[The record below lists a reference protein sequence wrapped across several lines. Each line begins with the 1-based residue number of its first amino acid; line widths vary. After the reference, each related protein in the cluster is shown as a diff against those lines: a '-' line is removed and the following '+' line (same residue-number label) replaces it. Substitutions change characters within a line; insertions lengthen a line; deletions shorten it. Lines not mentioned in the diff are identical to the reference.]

1 MYDRIMRYS
10 NIWRKPMISVVLLAY
25 KEAESL
31 TLLFPRVIEKMD
43 SLGEEYE
50 LIVVDTA
57 TPLDNTEEVCGKFGA
72 RYVNQE
78 DPGFGGAY
86 RKGISVMK
94 GDKMLVL
101 DSDGSHDPK
110 YIPDIYNKFIE
121 GYDVVIGS
129 RYTKGGKTEDAVS
142 SRIMSHI
149 LNGVY
154 RLVTGVKAKDLST
167 NFRMY
172 RADVIRQVKLTS
184 VNYDVLEEVLL
195 LMKLKV
201 GKDFKVTEIPITF
214 NKRIAGESKR
224 RLIPFIISYIKT
236 MFRLIGIRIKG

>member
-1 MYDRIMRYS
+1 
-10 NIWRKPMISVVLLAY
+10 MISVVLLAY

-31 TLLFPRVIEKMD
+31 TLLFPRLIEKMD
-43 SLGEEYE
+43 TLGEEYE

-57 TPLDNTEEVCGKFGA
+57 TPLDNTEEVCSKFGA

-86 RKGISVMK
+86 RKGISVIN

-110 YIPDIYNKFIE
+110 YIPGIYNKFTE

-149 LNGVY
+149 LNGVF
-154 RLVTGVKAKDLST
+154 RIVTGVKAKDLST

-172 RADVIRQVKLTS
+172 KADIIKQVTLTS

-201 GKDFKVTEIPITF
+201 GRSFKVSEIPITF
-214 NKRIAGESKR
+214 NKRIASESKR

>member
-1 MYDRIMRYS
+1 
-10 NIWRKPMISVVLLAY
+10 MISVVLLAY

-31 TLLFPRVIEKMD
+31 TLLFPRLIERMD

-86 RKGISVMK
+86 RKGISVIK

-110 YIPDIYNKFIE
+110 YIPDIYSKFKE

-149 LNGVY
+149 LNGVF
-154 RLVTGVKAKDLST
+154 RIVTGVKAKDLST

-172 RADVIRQVKLTS
+172 KADIIKQVTLTS

-201 GKDFKVTEIPITF
+201 GKNFKVGEIPITF

>member
-1 MYDRIMRYS
+1 
-10 NIWRKPMISVVLLAY
+10 MISVVLLAY
-25 KEAESL
+25 NEAESL
-31 TLLFPRVIEKMD
+31 TLLFPRVIKEMD
-43 SLGEEYE
+43 TLNEEYE

-57 TPLDNTEEVCGKFGA
+57 NPLDNTEEVCGRFGA

-78 DPGFGGAY
+78 EPGFGGAY

-101 DSDGSHDPK
+101 DSDGSHNPI
-110 YIPDIYNKFIE
+110 YIPDIYNKYIT

-129 RYTKGGKTEDAVS
+129 RYTKGGKTEDKVT

-149 LNGVY
+149 LNGVF
-154 RLVTGVKAKDLST
+154 RIVTGVKAKDLST

-172 RADVIRQVKLTS
+172 RADVLREIRLSST
-184 VNYDVLEEVLL
+184 NYDVLEEVLL
-195 LMKLKV
+195 LMKLKI
-201 GKDFKVTEIPITF
+201 GKSFKVGEIPITF

-236 MFRLIGIRIKG
+236 MFKLIGIRIKGGA

>member
-1 MYDRIMRYS
+1 
-10 NIWRKPMISVVLLAY
+10 MISVVLLAY
-25 KEAESL
+25 REEESL
-31 TLLFPRVIEKMD
+31 KILFPRLIEKMD
-43 SLGEEYE
+43 SLNEEYE
-50 LIVVDTA
+50 MIVVDTA
-57 TPLDNTEEVCGKFGA
+57 QPQDNTKDVCDKFGA
-72 RYVNQE
+72 IYVNQE
-78 DPGFGGAY
+78 EPGFGGAY

-101 DSDGSHDPK
+101 DSDGSHNPI

-154 RLVTGVKAKDLST
+154 RVITGVKAKDLST

-172 RADVIRQVKLTS
+172 RADVLREIKLTCT
-184 VNYDVLEEVLL
+184 NYDVLEEVLL
-195 LMKLKV
+195 LMKLKI
-201 GKDFKVTEIPITF
+201 GKDFKVAEIPITF
-214 NKRIAGESKR
+214 NKRLAGESKR

-236 MFRLIGIRIKG
+236 MFRLIGIRIRSGKN

>member
-1 MYDRIMRYS
+1 
-10 NIWRKPMISVVLLAY
+10 MISVVLLAY
-25 KEAESL
+25 REEESL
-31 TLLFPRVIEKMD
+31 KILFPRLIEQLD
-43 SLGEEYE
+43 SLNEEYE
-50 LIVVDTA
+50 MIVVDTA
-57 TPLDNTEEVCGKFGA
+57 EPLDDTKGVCDKFGA
-72 RYVNQE
+72 IYVNQE
-78 DPGFGGAY
+78 EPGFGGAY

-101 DSDGSHDPK
+101 DSDGSHNPI
-110 YIPDIYNKFIE
+110 YIPDIYNKYIT

-129 RYTKGGKTEDAVS
+129 RYTKGGKTEDKMT

-154 RLVTGVKAKDLST
+154 RIITGVKAKDLST

-172 RADVIRQVKLTS
+172 RADVVREVKITCT
-184 VNYDVLEEVLL
+184 NYDVLEEILL

-201 GKDFKVTEIPITF
+201 GKGFKVGEIPITF

-236 MFRLIGIRIKG
+236 MFRLIGIRIKN

>member
-1 MYDRIMRYS
+1 MS
-10 NIWRKPMISVVLLAY
+10 MISVVLLAY
-25 KEAESL
+25 REEESL
-31 TLLFPRVIEKMD
+31 KLLFPRLIEKMNA
-43 SLGEEYE
+43 LGEEYE
-50 LIVVDTA
+50 LIVVDAA
-57 TPLDNTEEVCGKFGA
+57 TPEDNTSEVCEKYGA

-78 DPGFGGAY
+78 EPGFGGAY
-86 RKGISVMK
+86 RKGISVIK

-110 YIPDIYNKFIE
+110 FIPDIYNKFLE
-121 GYDVVIGS
+121 GFDVVIGS
-129 RYTKGGKTEDAVS
+129 RYTKGGKTEDAIS

-154 RLVTGVKAKDLST
+154 RMVTGVRAKDLST

-172 RADVIRQVKLTS
+172 RADLIRQVKLTS

-195 LMKLKV
+195 LMKIKA
-201 GKDFKVTEIPITF
+201 GKDGFKVAEIPITF
-214 NKRIAGESKR
+214 NKRLAGESKR

-236 MFRLIGIRIKG
+236 MFRLIGIRIRGAN

>member
-1 MYDRIMRYS
+1 
-10 NIWRKPMISVVLLAY
+10 
-25 KEAESL
+25 
-31 TLLFPRVIEKMD
+31 MD
-43 SLGEEYE
+43 SLNEEYE
-50 LIVVDTA
+50 MIVVDTDKP
-57 TPLDNTEEVCGKFGA
+57 TDNTEAVCQQYGA

-78 DPGFGGAY
+78 EPGFGGAY

-101 DSDGSHDPK
+101 DSDGSHNPI
-110 YIPDIYNKFIE
+110 YIPDIYNKYIT

-149 LNGVY
+149 LNGVF
-154 RLVTGVKAKDLST
+154 RVVTGVKAKDLST

-172 RADVIRQVKLTS
+172 RADVLREIKLTS
-184 VNYDVLEEVLL
+184 TNYDVLEEVLL
-195 LMKLKV
+195 LMKLKI
-201 GKDFKVTEIPITF
+201 GKNFKVGEIPITF

-236 MFRLIGIRIKG
+236 MFRLIGIRIKGAN

>member
-1 MYDRIMRYS
+1 
-10 NIWRKPMISVVLLAY
+10 MISAVLLAY
-25 KEAESL
+25 REEESL
-31 TLLFPRVIEKMD
+31 KLLFPRLIPVLD
-43 SLGEEYE
+43 SLNEEYE
-50 LIVVDTA
+50 IIVVDTNKP
-57 TPLDNTEEVCGKFGA
+57 TDNTAAVCKEYGA
-72 RYVNQE
+72 RYVNQD

-86 RKGISVMK
+86 RKGISVIK

-110 YIPDIYNKFIE
+110 FIPDIYNKFIE

-129 RYTKGGKTEDAVS
+129 RYTKGGKTEDAVT

-149 LNGVY
+149 LNGVF

-167 NFRMY
+167 NFRIY
-172 RADVIRQVKLTS
+172 RADVLHEIKLTS

-195 LMKLKV
+195 LMKIKIGKSFKV
-201 GKDFKVTEIPITF
+201 GEIPITF

-224 RLIPFIISYIKT
+224 RLIPFIMSYIKT
-236 MFRLIGIRIKG
+236 MFRLIGIRIRG

>member
-1 MYDRIMRYS
+1 
-10 NIWRKPMISVVLLAY
+10 MISVVLLAY
-25 KEAESL
+25 NEAESL
-31 TLLFPRVIEKMD
+31 TLLFPRVIKEMD
-43 SLGEEYE
+43 TLNEEYE

-57 TPLDNTEEVCGKFGA
+57 NPLDNTEEVCGRFGA

-78 DPGFGGAY
+78 EPGFGGAY

-110 YIPDIYNKFIE
+110 YIPDIYHKFIE
-121 GYDVVIGS
+121 GNDVVIGS
-129 RYTKGGKTEDAVS
+129 RYTKGGKTEDAIS

-154 RLVTGVKAKDLST
+154 RIVTGVKAKDLST

-172 RADVIRQVKLTS
+172 RADVIREVKLTS

-195 LMKLKV
+195 MMKLKI
-201 GKDFKVTEIPITF
+201 GKNFKVAEIPITF

-236 MFRLIGIRIKG
+236 MFRLIGIRIKGA

>member
-1 MYDRIMRYS
+1 
-10 NIWRKPMISVVLLAY
+10 MISVVLLAY
-25 KEAESL
+25 REEESL
-31 TLLFPRVIEKMD
+31 KLLFPRLIEQLD
-43 SLGEEYE
+43 SLNEEYE
-50 LIVVDTA
+50 MIVVDTA
-57 TPLDNTEEVCGKFGA
+57 EPLDDTKGVCDKFGA
-72 RYVNQE
+72 IYVNQE
-78 DPGFGGAY
+78 EPGFGGAY

-101 DSDGSHDPK
+101 DSDGSHNPI
-110 YIPDIYNKFIE
+110 YIPDIYNKYIT

-129 RYTKGGKTEDAVS
+129 RYTKGGKTEDKMT

-154 RLVTGVKAKDLST
+154 RIITGVKAKDLST

-172 RADVIRQVKLTS
+172 RADVVREVKITCT
-184 VNYDVLEEVLL
+184 NYDVLEEILL

-201 GKDFKVTEIPITF
+201 GKGFKVGEIPITF

-236 MFRLIGIRIKG
+236 MFRLIGIRIKGA

>member
-1 MYDRIMRYS
+1 
-10 NIWRKPMISVVLLAY
+10 MISVVLLAY
-25 KEAESL
+25 REEESL
-31 TLLFPRVIEKMD
+31 KLLFPRLIEQLD
-43 SLGEEYE
+43 SLNEEYE
-50 LIVVDTA
+50 MIVVDTA
-57 TPLDNTEEVCGKFGA
+57 EPQDNTKGVCDKFGA
-72 RYVNQE
+72 IYVNQE
-78 DPGFGGAY
+78 EPGFGGAY

-101 DSDGSHDPK
+101 DSDGSHNPI
-110 YIPDIYNKFIE
+110 YIPDIYNKYIT

-129 RYTKGGKTEDAVS
+129 RYTKGGKTEDKMT

-154 RLVTGVKAKDLST
+154 RIITGVKAKDLST

-172 RADVIRQVKLTS
+172 RADVVREVKITCT
-184 VNYDVLEEVLL
+184 NYDVLEEILL
-195 LMKLKV
+195 LMKLKI
-201 GKDFKVTEIPITF
+201 GKNFKVGEIPITF

-236 MFRLIGIRIKG
+236 MFRLIGIRIKGA

>member
-1 MYDRIMRYS
+1 
-10 NIWRKPMISVVLLAY
+10 MISVVLLAY

-31 TLLFPRVIEKMD
+31 TLLFPRLIEKMD

-110 YIPDIYNKFIE
+110 YIPDIYNKFTE

-172 RADVIRQVKLTS
+172 RADIIRQVKLTS

-201 GKDFKVTEIPITF
+201 GKDFKVAEIPITF

-236 MFRLIGIRIKG
+236 MFRLTAIRIKG

>member
-1 MYDRIMRYS
+1 
-10 NIWRKPMISVVLLAY
+10 MISVVLLAY
-25 KEAESL
+25 REEESL
-31 TLLFPRVIEKMD
+31 KLLFPRLIEKMNA
-43 SLGEEYE
+43 LGEEYE

-57 TPLDNTEEVCGKFGA
+57 VPEDNTSEVCGKYGA

-78 DPGFGGAY
+78 EPGFGGAY
-86 RKGISVMK
+86 RKGISVIK

-101 DSDGSHDPK
+101 DSDGSHDPMF
-110 YIPDIYNKFIE
+110 IPDIYNKFLE
-121 GYDVVIGS
+121 GFDVVIGS
-129 RYTKGGKTEDAVS
+129 RYTKGGKTEDAIS

-154 RLVTGVKAKDLST
+154 RLVTGVRVKDLST

-172 RADVIRQVKLTS
+172 RADLIRQVRLTS

-195 LMKLKV
+195 LMKIKA
-201 GKDFKVTEIPITF
+201 GKDGFKVAEIPITF
-214 NKRIAGESKR
+214 NKRLAGESKR

-236 MFRLIGIRIKG
+236 MFRLIGIRIRGAN

>member
-1 MYDRIMRYS
+1 
-10 NIWRKPMISVVLLAY
+10 MISVVLLAY
-25 KEAESL
+25 REEESL
-31 TLLFPRVIEKMD
+31 KILFPRLIEQMD
-43 SLGEEYE
+43 SLDEEYE
-50 LIVVDTA
+50 MVVVDTA
-57 TPLDNTEEVCGKFGA
+57 QPQDNTKDVCDKYGA
-72 RYVNQE
+72 IYVNQE

-101 DSDGSHDPK
+101 DSDGSHNPI
-110 YIPDIYNKFIE
+110 YIHDIYNKFVE

-142 SRIMSHI
+142 SKIMSHI

-154 RLVTGVKAKDLST
+154 RIVTGVKAKDLST

-172 RADVIRQVKLTS
+172 RADVLREIKLTCT
-184 VNYDVLEEVLL
+184 NYDVLEEVLL
-195 LMKLKV
+195 LMKLKI
-201 GKDFKVTEIPITF
+201 GKDFKVAEIPITF
-214 NKRIAGESKR
+214 NKRLAGESKR

-236 MFRLIGIRIKG
+236 MFRLIGIRMKGA

>member
-1 MYDRIMRYS
+1 
-10 NIWRKPMISVVLLAY
+10 MISVVLLAY

-31 TLLFPRVIEKMD
+31 TILFPRLIEKMD

-57 TPLDNTEEVCGKFGA
+57 KPLDNTSEVCEKFGA

-101 DSDGSHDPK
+101 DSDGSHNPI
-110 YIPDIYNKFIE
+110 YIPDIYNKYIT

-149 LNGVY
+149 LNGVF
-154 RLVTGVKAKDLST
+154 RIVTGVKAKDLST

-172 RADVIRQVKLTS
+172 RADVLREIKLTS
-184 VNYDVLEEVLL
+184 TNYDVLEEVLL
-195 LMKLKV
+195 LMKLKI
-201 GKDFKVTEIPITF
+201 GKNFKVGEIPITF

-236 MFRLIGIRIKG
+236 MFRLIGIRIKGAN

>member
-1 MYDRIMRYS
+1 
-10 NIWRKPMISVVLLAY
+10 MISVVLLAY

-31 TLLFPRVIEKMD
+31 TLLFPRLIERMD

-57 TPLDNTEEVCGKFGA
+57 TPLDNTQEVCSKFGA

-86 RKGISVMK
+86 RKGISVIK

-110 YIPDIYNKFIE
+110 YIPDIYNKFKE

-129 RYTKGGKTEDAVS
+129 RYTRGGKTEDAVS

-149 LNGVY
+149 LNGVF
-154 RLVTGVKAKDLST
+154 RIVTGVKAKDLST

-172 RADVIRQVKLTS
+172 KADIIKQVELTS

-195 LMKLKV
+195 LMKLKT
-201 GKDFKVTEIPITF
+201 GKSFKVGEIPITF

>member
-1 MYDRIMRYS
+1 
-10 NIWRKPMISVVLLAY
+10 MISVVLLAY

-31 TLLFPRVIEKMD
+31 TLLFPRLIERMD

-86 RKGISVMK
+86 RKGISVIK

-110 YIPDIYNKFIE
+110 YIPDIYSKFKE

-129 RYTKGGKTEDAVS
+129 RYTKGGKTDDAVS

-149 LNGVY
+149 LNGVF
-154 RLVTGVKAKDLST
+154 RIVTGVKAKDLST

-172 RADVIRQVKLTS
+172 KADIIKQVTLTS

-201 GKDFKVTEIPITF
+201 GKNFKVGEIPITF

>member
-1 MYDRIMRYS
+1 
-10 NIWRKPMISVVLLAY
+10 MISVVLLAY

-31 TLLFPRVIEKMD
+31 TLLFPRLIEKMD

-110 YIPDIYNKFIE
+110 YIPDIYNKFTE

-201 GKDFKVTEIPITF
+201 GKNFKVTEIPITF

-236 MFRLIGIRIKG
+236 MFRLTAIRIKG

>member
-1 MYDRIMRYS
+1 
-10 NIWRKPMISVVLLAY
+10 MISVVLLAY
-25 KEAESL
+25 REEESL
-31 TLLFPRVIEKMD
+31 TLLFPRLIEKLD

-50 LIVVDTA
+50 MIVVDTA
-57 TPLDNTEEVCGKFGA
+57 TPLDNTKGVCDKVGA

-78 DPGFGGAY
+78 EPGFGGAY

-110 YIPDIYNKFIE
+110 YIPDIYRKFLE

-154 RLVTGVKAKDLST
+154 RIVTGVKAKDLST

-172 RADVIRQVKLTS
+172 RADVIRECRLTS
-184 VNYDVLEEVLL
+184 TNYDVLEEVLL

-201 GKDFKVTEIPITF
+201 GKSFKVAEIPITF

-236 MFRLIGIRIKG
+236 MFRLIGIRIKGC

>member
-1 MYDRIMRYS
+1 
-10 NIWRKPMISVVLLAY
+10 MISAVLLAY
-25 KEAESL
+25 REEESL
-31 TLLFPRVIEKMD
+31 KLLFPRLIPVLD
-43 SLGEEYE
+43 SLNEEYE
-50 LIVVDTA
+50 IIVVDTNKP
-57 TPLDNTEEVCGKFGA
+57 TDNTAAVCKEYGA
-72 RYVNQE
+72 RYVNQD

-86 RKGISVMK
+86 RKGISVIK

-129 RYTKGGKTEDAVS
+129 RYTKGGKTEDAVT

-149 LNGVY
+149 LNGVF

-167 NFRMY
+167 NFRIY
-172 RADVIRQVKLTS
+172 RADVLHEIKLTS

-195 LMKLKV
+195 LMKIKIGKSFKV
-201 GKDFKVTEIPITF
+201 GEIPITF

-224 RLIPFIISYIKT
+224 RLIPFIISYLKT
-236 MFRLIGIRIKG
+236 MFRLIGIRIRG

>member
-1 MYDRIMRYS
+1 
-10 NIWRKPMISVVLLAY
+10 
-25 KEAESL
+25 
-31 TLLFPRVIEKMD
+31 
-43 SLGEEYE
+43 
-50 LIVVDTA
+50 
-57 TPLDNTEEVCGKFGA
+57 
-72 RYVNQE
+72 
-78 DPGFGGAY
+78 
-86 RKGISVMK
+86 
-94 GDKMLVL
+94 MLVL

-110 YIPDIYNKFIE
+110 YIPDIYNKYKE

-129 RYTKGGKTEDAVS
+129 RYTKGGKTEDAVT

-154 RLVTGVKAKDLST
+154 RVVTGVKAKDLST

-172 RADVIRQVKLTS
+172 RADLIRQVKLSS

-195 LMKLKV
+195 LMKLKAGKKNFRV
-201 GKDFKVTEIPITF
+201 GEIPITF

-236 MFRLIGIRIKG
+236 MFRLIGIRIKGAN

>member
-1 MYDRIMRYS
+1 
-10 NIWRKPMISVVLLAY
+10 MISVVLLAY
-25 KEAESL
+25 REEESL
-31 TLLFPRVIEKMD
+31 KILFPRLIEKMD
-43 SLGEEYE
+43 SLNEEYE
-50 LIVVDTA
+50 MIVVDTA
-57 TPLDNTEEVCGKFGA
+57 QPQDNTKGVCDEYGA
-72 RYVNQE
+72 VYVNQE
-78 DPGFGGAY
+78 EPGFGGAY

-101 DSDGSHDPK
+101 DSDGSHNPI

-149 LNGVY
+149 LNGIY
-154 RLVTGVKAKDLST
+154 RIVTGVKAKDLST

-172 RADVIRQVKLTS
+172 RADVLREIKLTCT
-184 VNYDVLEEVLL
+184 NYDVLEEVLL

-201 GKDFKVTEIPITF
+201 GKNFKVAEIPITF
-214 NKRIAGESKR
+214 NKRLAGESKR

-236 MFRLIGIRIKG
+236 MFRLIGIRIKGA

>member
-1 MYDRIMRYS
+1 
-10 NIWRKPMISVVLLAY
+10 
-25 KEAESL
+25 
-31 TLLFPRVIEKMD
+31 MD
-43 SLGEEYE
+43 SLNEEYE
-50 LIVVDTA
+50 MIVVDTDKP
-57 TPLDNTEEVCGKFGA
+57 TDNTEAVCQQYGA

-78 DPGFGGAY
+78 EPGFGGAY

-101 DSDGSHDPK
+101 DSDGSHNPI
-110 YIPDIYNKFIE
+110 YIPDIYNKYIT

-149 LNGVY
+149 LNGVF
-154 RLVTGVKAKDLST
+154 RIVTGVKAKDLST

-172 RADVIRQVKLTS
+172 RADVLREIKLTS
-184 VNYDVLEEVLL
+184 TNYDVLEEVLL
-195 LMKLKV
+195 LMKLKI
-201 GKDFKVTEIPITF
+201 GKNFKVGEIPITF

-236 MFRLIGIRIKG
+236 MFRLIGIRIKGAN